1 MSIDTLKSLADLGFS
16 VSAVIASGVFIVILL
31 KYILAGV
38 VDDVESLNGLA
49 NMLNN
54 RIRTMNN
61 DLISID
67 ALVSVRHAND
77 CGGRNGV
84 LYLLCLEICDGE
96 H

>member
-61 DLISID
+61 DLIRID
-67 ALVSVRHAND
+67 ALVSSRFGLRVD
-77 CGGRNGV
+77 
-84 LYLLCLEICDGE
+84 LERLARSDGKTDARKD
-96 H
+96 

>member
-1 MSIDTLKSLADLGFS
+1 MSIETLKSLADLGFS

-61 DLISID
+61 DLIRID
-67 ALVSVRHAND
+67 ALVSSRFGLRVD
-77 CGGRNGV
+77 
-84 LYLLCLEICDGE
+84 LERLSRADGKTDARKD
-96 H
+96 